1 VTVDSLLHFFDAT
14 RGETAALV
22 AALAWAVASVIWVR
36 AGRTIHPLDL
46 NLFKGLIGSFLLLMT
61 LAVQGGL
68 LDSLELRAVLL
79 LGVSGAVGIGLGDTA
94 YFEAINCLGARRAL
108 LLVMLAP
115 PLAGLTAWVFLGERL
130 ATSAWGGIALTIAG
144 VAWVITER
152 YAPADGR
159 PSLLLRGVGM
169 GFLASVAQVV
179 GAVLSRA
186 AFAQTTVTPL
196 MSALLRMAAACVTV
210 GIWLFVAR
218 SRRRRALERSRRV
231 WGMAAVAAVVGT
243 YVGITLQQ
251 FAFKYTDTGVAQT
264 LLSTSPLFILPI
276 AVWMGEKVTLRAV
289 AGVVVA
295 LLGIA
300 MLFGLVG

>member
-1 VTVDSLLHFFDAT
+1 MTVDSLLHLIDAT
-14 RGETAALV
+14 KGETAALV
-22 AALAWAVASVIWVR
+22 AALAWAVASVIWAR

-46 NLFKGLIGSFLLLMT
+46 NLFKGLIASFLLVLT
-61 LAVQGGL
+61 LAFQRELFV
-68 LDSLELRAVLL
+68 SVELRAVLL

-130 ATSAWGGIALTIAG
+130 GASAWGGIALTIAG

-152 YAPADGR
+152 YAEADGR
-159 PSLLLRGVGM
+159 PSRLLRGVGM
-169 GFLASVAQVV
+169 GVVASLAQVA

-186 AFAQTTVTPL
+186 AFAQTAVTPL
-196 MSALLRMAAACVTV
+196 MSALLRMAAACVV
-210 GIWLFVAR
+210 LIVWVVAAR
-218 SRRRRALERSRRV
+218 SRRQRTHERSHRV
-231 WGMAAVAAVVGT
+231 WGLAALAAVVGT
-243 YVGITLQQ
+243 YVGISLQQ
-251 FAFKYTDTGVAQT
+251 FAFKYTNTGVAQT

-276 AVWMGEKVTLRAV
+276 AVWMGERVSPRAV
-289 AGVVVA
+289 AGVVLA

-300 MLFGLVG
+300 MLFGLI